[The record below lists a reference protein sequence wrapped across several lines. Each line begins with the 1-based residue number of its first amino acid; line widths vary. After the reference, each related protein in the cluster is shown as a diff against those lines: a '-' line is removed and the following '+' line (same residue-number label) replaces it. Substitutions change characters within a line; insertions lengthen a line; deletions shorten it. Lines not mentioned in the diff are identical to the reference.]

1 MQRLRNLIT
10 DILYVS
16 RISGTKNKKALI
28 FISVILS
35 QLTALSDI
43 AIIAIFSAILANQY
57 TNISIVN
64 NLIETLISSSYLI
77 LFIVISRF
85 IFQYFQKTIIYKIE
99 HNVNKNLK
107 IYLLKE
113 IFDKRN
119 YSVADSYFYINV
131 LTTHISYFYTS
142 FSNFLNSFLQIF
154 VYAVYLF
161 ISDFRFVIT
170 FGIGILI
177 LLFPIKNL
185 LKKSRLFM
193 HQSYEKGQDSNKEV
207 QRVVENL
214 FLINI
219 LKKDTSEIK
228 EFSKTLDSYV
238 YNLFSNQKYAL
249 INSLIPSF
257 FTLIILTI
265 IISRNIFSNS
275 ISLDFIGVTL
285 RLFQSF
291 GTFTTS
297 FNRIVNSSVHIE
309 NFYILEQN
317 KSIVF
322 KDNFVVNKNI
332 KNSVIEFENVSFKYF
347 NSDISIFENIN
358 IQFNKNEHIIIT
370 GPNGSGKST
379 LLGLIAGIYY
389 PSSGKVYTNTDKFGY
404 IGPVPLIFTDTLRK
418 NLMYG
423 NEKNISDEKIIE
435 KLKLFETFKEESNY
449 NLDNII
455 SNTSLSSGQMQK
467 VAFVRALLSNA
478 EILLLDESTS
488 NLDDKS
494 RNKIFKVLEEQK
506 LTIINSTHDPEKFK
520 NVSSHYKIEIVGE
533 KRVLVD
539 VEK

>member
-1 MQRLRNLIT
+1 MQKVKNLIT

-28 FISVILS
+28 FTSVLLS

-57 TNISIVN
+57 TQISIVN

-77 LFIVISRF
+77 LLIVFSRF

-154 VYAVYLF
+154 VFAVYLF
-161 ISDFRFVIT
+161 ISDFRFVVT
-170 FGIGILI
+170 FGVGILI

-185 LKKSRLFM
+185 LQKSRLFM
-193 HQSYEKGQDSNKEV
+193 HKSYEKGQDSNKEV

-219 LKKDTSEIK
+219 LKKDKSEIK

-238 YNLFSNQKYAL
+238 YNLFNNQKYAL
-249 INSLIPSF
+249 INSLMPSF
-257 FTLIILTI
+257 FTLTILTV
-265 IISRNIFSNS
+265 IISRNIFSKS
-275 ISLDFIGVTL
+275 ISLDFIAVTL

-291 GTFTTS
+291 GNLT
-297 FNRIVNSSVHIE
+297 NSLNQIINSHVHIE
-309 NFYILEQN
+309 KFYELEKNKIAQN
-317 KSIVF
+317 KKNFIVEDK
-322 KDNFVVNKNI
+322 KDKIVI
-332 KNSVIEFENVSFKYF
+332 KNLYFKYF
-347 NSDISIFENIN
+347 NSDYIFENVN
-358 IQFNKNEHIIIT
+358 LEIQKNTHTIIS
-370 GPNGSGKST
+370 GSNGSGKST
-379 LLGLIAGIYY
+379 LLGLLAGFYY
-389 PSSGKVYTNTDKFGY
+389 PTEGTVSTFSEKFGY
-404 IGPVPLIFTDTLRK
+404 VGATPLIFEATLLD

-423 NEKNISDEKIIE
+423 NGKNIDETILMDYLK
-435 KLKLFETFKEESNY
+435 KLKVFKEDINY
-449 NLDNII
+449 NLNKKV
-455 SNTSLSSGQMQK
+455 SNKSLSSGQMQK
-467 VAFVRALLSNA
+467 IAFIRTIISDPDI
-478 EILLLDESTS
+478 ILFDEATS
-488 NLDDKS
+488 NLDKES
-494 RNKIFKVLEEQK
+494 KKILYEMLKNKEV
-506 LTIINSTHDPEKFK
+506 TIINSTHDDTEFIDID
-520 NVSSHYKIEIVGE
+520 NVISIEIENESRKV
-533 KRVLVD
+533 KL
-539 VEK
+539 K

>member
-1 MQRLRNLIT
+1 MQRVRNLIT

-28 FISVILS
+28 FTSVFLS

-43 AIIAIFSAILANQY
+43 AIIAIFAAILANQY

-77 LFIVISRF
+77 LLVVFSRF

-228 EFSKTLDSYV
+228 EFSNTLDSYV
-238 YNLFSNQKYAL
+238 YNLFNNQKYAL

-257 FTLIILTI
+257 FTLTILTI

-291 GTFTTS
+291 GNLT
-297 FNRIVNSSVHIE
+297 NSLNQIINSHVHIE
-309 NFYILEQN
+309 KFYELEKNKITQN
-317 KSIVF
+317 KKNFIVENN
-322 KDNFVVNKNI
+322 KDKITI
-332 KNSVIEFENVSFKYF
+332 KNLYFKYF
-347 NSDISIFENIN
+347 NSDYIFENVN
-358 IQFNKNEHIIIT
+358 LEIQKNTHTIIS
-370 GPNGSGKST
+370 GSNGSGKST
-379 LLGLIAGIYY
+379 LLGLLAGFYY
-389 PSSGKVYTNTDKFGY
+389 PTEGTVSTFTEKYGY
-404 IGPVPLIFTDTLRK
+404 VGATPLIFEATLLD
-418 NLMYG
+418 NLTYG
-423 NEKNISDEKIIE
+423 NNNPIDEVILLDYLK
-435 KLKLFETFKEESNY
+435 KLNVFKEQNNYDLNKIVSNK
-449 NLDNII
+449 
-455 SNTSLSSGQMQK
+455 TLSSGQMQK
-467 VAFVRALLSNA
+467 IAFIRTIVSNP
-478 EILLLDESTS
+478 EIMLFDEATS
-488 NLDDKS
+488 NLDKES
-494 RNKIFKVLEEQK
+494 KKVVYEMLKNKKV
-506 LTIINSTHDPEKFK
+506 TIINSTHED
-520 NVSSHYKIEIVGE
+520 IEFID
-533 KRVLVD
+533 VD
-539 VEK
+539 NIISIDIENESRKVKLK

>member
-1 MQRLRNLIT
+1 MINKSKKLLKDILFVSKITNVTGKKRTILGAVIFSQISALTDIIIILAFSILIT
-10 DILYVS
+10 GENPTFLVPYVDVFD
-16 RISGTKNKKALI
+16 KLKI
-28 FISVILS
+28 FIPILVI
-35 QLTALSDI
+35 
-43 AIIAIFSAILANQY
+43 F
-57 TNISIVN
+57 
-64 NLIETLISSSYLI
+64 
-77 LFIVISRF
+77 RF
-85 IFQYFQKTIIYKIE
+85 LFQYLQGIILKKLELKITL
-99 HNVNKNLK
+99 NMR
-107 IYLLKE
+107 IYLLEE
-113 IFDKRN
+113 IFTRRN
-119 YSVADSYFYINV
+119 YSIADSYFYINV
-131 LTTHISYFYTS
+131 LSGHIAFFYSNVAS
-142 FSNFLNSFLQIF
+142 FVNSFLQISAYLIYL
-154 VYAVYLF
+154 VYTDSRTLF
-161 ISDFRFVIT
+161 T
-170 FGIGILI
+170 FSLGLIVLFYPIKILI
-177 LLFPIKNL
+177 TKA
-185 LKKSRLFM
+185 RATM
-193 HQSYEKGQDSNKEV
+193 HQVYDYSKRMNDEI
-207 QRVVENL
+207 QRIVENL
-214 FLINI
+214 FLIKI
-219 LKKDTSEIK
+219 LNKDKDEVNNFKKTVNNLIKSELNN
-228 EFSKTLDSYV
+228 FSLGM
-238 YNLFSNQKYAL
+238 
-249 INSLIPSF
+249 INSYIPGFVTMFTFSVILI
-257 FTLIILTI
+257 FT
-265 IISRNIFSNS
+265 NFAKS
-275 ISLDFIGVTL
+275 ISLDFVGVTL

-291 GTFTTS
+291 GTLTTS

-358 IQFNKNEHIIIT
+358 IQFNKNEHSIIT

-533 KRVLVD
+533 KRVLVY